1 MAHTFYV
8 VFFNHTLFAV
18 ASSSSSTGALTGGL
32 TLSTTL
38 GLLYGLI
45 SASKTFPNLSLDGQ
59 TKMLRKRYIFNV
71 VGTLG
76 LAVIAAA
83 AVGTDHPSSL
93 STFPLSS
100 SVTTTTIGISVALA
114 FCSGFMSFHVSY
126 QFFQFP
132 TMVAK
137 SFADHKEV
145 CLSWMDG
152 IGYLFAAPVFAA
164 TGRIV
169 PSYGWFPAWGM
180 LSVLFACAGMLMMHA
195 LPPILAKEKEL
206 TKAAED
212 RDGGD
217 QNHHQQTN
225 HLNLASPKSRNTS
238 LPSRGPKNI
247 RVPGGRQRERTLVIR

>member
-1 MAHTFYV
+1 
-8 VFFNHTLFAV
+8 
-18 ASSSSSTGALTGGL
+18 
-32 TLSTTL
+32 
-38 GLLYGLI
+38 
-45 SASKTFPNLSLDGQ
+45 
-59 TKMLRKRYIFNV
+59 
-71 VGTLG
+71 
-76 LAVIAAA
+76 
-83 AVGTDHPSSL
+83 
-93 STFPLSS
+93 
-100 SVTTTTIGISVALA
+100 
-114 FCSGFMSFHVSY
+114 MSFHVSY

-206 TKAAED
+206 TKAAEE

-225 HLNLASPKSRNTS
+225 QSSLHSPKSRNTS
-238 LPSRGPKNI
+238 LPSRGPKNL
-247 RVPGGRQRERTLVIR
+247 RVPGGRKRERTLVIR